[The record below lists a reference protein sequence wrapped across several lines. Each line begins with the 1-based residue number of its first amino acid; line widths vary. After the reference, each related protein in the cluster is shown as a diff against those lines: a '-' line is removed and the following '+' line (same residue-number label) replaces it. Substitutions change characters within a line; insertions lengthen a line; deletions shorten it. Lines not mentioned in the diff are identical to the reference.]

1 MNSEENKTKIEGWRK
16 LGIGISAITA
26 LSLNPTIDFK
36 IAVII
41 GIIAIVGIVVQG
53 ILDHE
58 KKEIQPHQSD

>member
-26 LSLNPTIDFK
+26 LSIKGTIDFK

>member
-1 MNSEENKTKIEGWRK
+1 MEEPKTKIEGWRK

-26 LSLNPTIDFK
+26 LSIKGTIDFK

-58 KKEIQPHQSD
+58 KKEIQPPD